1 MRTSPSVPGLGTNPC
16 LGKHF
21 RQRVT
26 ASVKC
31 KDHFSLEPTWPT
43 KKRRHS
49 LTADV
54 LEAGNYYQYY
64 ARGVDGAIE
73 NDAAIGCVKLF
84 LRFLSRCSLNVS
96 MGSIWNYSAE
106 PFRDPRTRAGAAG

>member
-26 ASVKC
+26 ASVGNE
-31 KDHFSLEPTWPT
+31 DHSSLEPTEPT

-54 LEAGNYYQYY
+54 LEAGNYYRYY
-64 ARGVDGAIE
+64 AGSFERATE
-73 NDAAIGCVKLF
+73 NDAMIDGA
-84 LRFLSRCSLNVS
+84 
-96 MGSIWNYSAE
+96 
-106 PFRDPRTRAGAAG
+106 RAVIVAQKSS